1 MKITK
6 LSLIAASVLLFSSL
20 NAETAINVNQAE
32 IESYSLQ
39 KYRVN
44 YNTQTEPAKISI
56 ANEYNQTSKL
66 ADYLLKEN
74 MKNDSDLAVATKL
87 VTLEIWAQKLMS
99 KINPTNDEIK
109 KVYDIEKPMINARY
123 SLRNIL
129 VKDEVVA
136 NKLFSTLTSIKDT
149 AKRSSKFKEL
159 VRLNSLDEATKNKE
173 GQIGFVE
180 EAKLDK
186 VLQDLFR
193 GKKGNDIVK
202 ISVPNGGTQI
212 FLVEEYQPSKQAT
225 IEESKQF
232 IVNAIRQKALT
243 TEIDKILQGK

>member
-123 SLRNIL
+123 SLRNIC
-129 VKDEVVA
+129 
-136 NKLFSTLTSIKDT
+136 
-149 AKRSSKFKEL
+149 
-159 VRLNSLDEATKNKE
+159 
-173 GQIGFVE
+173 
-180 EAKLDK
+180 
-186 VLQDLFR
+186 
-193 GKKGNDIVK
+193 
-202 ISVPNGGTQI
+202 
-212 FLVEEYQPSKQAT
+212 Y
-225 IEESKQF
+225 
-232 IVNAIRQKALT
+232 
-243 TEIDKILQGK
+243 